1 MNQLILCEKPSV
13 SAIVAHAVGAKERIF
28 DDAKKNFCYSGNG
41 YYVAHAR
48 GHLYGVGMP
57 QDYGYSKNYK
67 IASIVSAVDD
77 FRHKDEKPPDNGE
90 QSIVL
95 DIIEDSSV
103 HLFLICVISGGLVY
117 AKHADELKLKE
128 KK

>member
-1 MNQLILCEKPSV
+1 MKKMISKVKAFVGKYKKEKWF
-13 SAIVAHAVGAKERIF
+13 R
-28 DDAKKNFCYSGNG
+28 
-41 YYVAHAR
+41 YVALITILVILA
-48 GHLYGVGMP
+48 
-57 QDYGYSKNYK
+57 
-67 IASIVSAVDD
+67 AIVSAVDD
-77 FRHKDEKPPDNGE
+77 FRHKDEKPPDTGE

-103 HLFLICVISGGLVY
+103 HLLLICVISGGLAY

>member
-1 MNQLILCEKPSV
+1 MKQMISKFKAFVGKYKKEKWFRYLLIITILV
-13 SAIVAHAVGAKERIF
+13 ILTV
-28 DDAKKNFCYSGNG
+28 
-41 YYVAHAR
+41 
-48 GHLYGVGMP
+48 
-57 QDYGYSKNYK
+57 
-67 IASIVSAVDD
+67 IVSAVDD
-77 FRHKDEKPPDNGE
+77 LRRKDEKPPDTGE

-103 HLFLICVISGGLVY
+103 HLLLICVISGGLTY

>member
-1 MNQLILCEKPSV
+1 MKQTISKIKAFVGKYRKEKWFRYLAVISILV
-13 SAIVAHAVGAKERIF
+13 I
-28 DDAKKNFCYSGNG
+28 
-41 YYVAHAR
+41 
-48 GHLYGVGMP
+48 
-57 QDYGYSKNYK
+57 

>member
-1 MNQLILCEKPSV
+1 MKQIIGRIKDFYMQYKKEKWFRYLAVISILV
-13 SAIVAHAVGAKERIF
+13 I
-28 DDAKKNFCYSGNG
+28 
-41 YYVAHAR
+41 
-48 GHLYGVGMP
+48 
-57 QDYGYSKNYK
+57 

-77 FRHKDEKPPDNGE
+77 FRHKDAKPPDNGE

>member
-1 MNQLILCEKPSV
+1 MKQIIGRIKDFYMQYKKEKWFRYLAVISILV
-13 SAIVAHAVGAKERIF
+13 I
-28 DDAKKNFCYSGNG
+28 
-41 YYVAHAR
+41 
-48 GHLYGVGMP
+48 
-57 QDYGYSKNYK
+57 
-67 IASIVSAVDD
+67 IASIVSVVDD

>member
-1 MNQLILCEKPSV
+1 MKQTISKFKAFVGKYRKEKWFRYLAVISILV
-13 SAIVAHAVGAKERIF
+13 I
-28 DDAKKNFCYSGNG
+28 
-41 YYVAHAR
+41 
-48 GHLYGVGMP
+48 
-57 QDYGYSKNYK
+57 

-103 HLFLICVISGGLVY
+103 HLLLICVISGGLAY

>member
-1 MNQLILCEKPSV
+1 MKHVIGRIKDFYGRYKKEKWFRYLAVISILV
-13 SAIVAHAVGAKERIF
+13 I
-28 DDAKKNFCYSGNG
+28 
-41 YYVAHAR
+41 
-48 GHLYGVGMP
+48 
-57 QDYGYSKNYK
+57 